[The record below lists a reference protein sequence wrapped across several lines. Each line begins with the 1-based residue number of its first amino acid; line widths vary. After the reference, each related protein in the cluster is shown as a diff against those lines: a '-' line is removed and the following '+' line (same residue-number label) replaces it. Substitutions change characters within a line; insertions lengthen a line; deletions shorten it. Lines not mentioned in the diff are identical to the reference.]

1 MPSCTVKPGISRIHA
16 TPHLKTAESAT
27 HPVTNIAAYRFAELS
42 DLKPLR
48 QRLMDFCKVRA
59 LKGTILLSTEGVNL
73 FVAGKII
80 AEAFRV
86 SPIKKPRGFV
96 VKFKTRQDY
105 ENWRR
110 DQKNPRLW

>member
-1 MPSCTVKPGISRIHA
+1 MKTVGKPSRIPA
-16 TPHLKTAESAT
+16 TPEEA
-27 HPVTNIAAYRFAELS
+27 V
-42 DLKPLR
+42 LR
-48 QRLMDFCKVRA
+48 
-59 LKGTILLSTEGVNL
+59 
-73 FVAGKII
+73 AGKII
-80 AEAFRV
+80 AEAFLV

>member
-1 MPSCTVKPGISRIHA
+1 MKIVGKQLRMPA
-16 TPHLKTAESAT
+16 TPEEA
-27 HPVTNIAAYRFAELS
+27 V
-42 DLKPLR
+42 LR
-48 QRLMDFCKVRA
+48 
-59 LKGTILLSTEGVNL
+59 
-73 FVAGKII
+73 AGKII

>member
-1 MPSCTVKPGISRIHA
+1 MKIVGKQLRMPA
-16 TPHLKTAESAT
+16 TPEEA
-27 HPVTNIAAYRFAELS
+27 V
-42 DLKPLR
+42 LR
-48 QRLMDFCKVRA
+48 
-59 LKGTILLSTEGVNL
+59 
-73 FVAGKII
+73 AGQII

>member
-1 MPSCTVKPGISRIHA
+1 MKIVGKQSRTPA
-16 TPHLKTAESAT
+16 TPEEA
-27 HPVTNIAAYRFAELS
+27 V
-42 DLKPLR
+42 LR
-48 QRLMDFCKVRA
+48 
-59 LKGTILLSTEGVNL
+59 
-73 FVAGKII
+73 AGKII

>member
-1 MPSCTVKPGISRIHA
+1 MKTVGKQSRMPA
-16 TPHLKTAESAT
+16 TPEEA
-27 HPVTNIAAYRFAELS
+27 V
-42 DLKPLR
+42 LR
-48 QRLMDFCKVRA
+48 
-59 LKGTILLSTEGVNL
+59 
-73 FVAGKII
+73 AGKII

-96 VKFKTRQDY
+96 VKFKTQQDY

>member
-1 MPSCTVKPGISRIHA
+1 MKTVGKQSRIPA
-16 TPHLKTAESAT
+16 TPEEA
-27 HPVTNIAAYRFAELS
+27 V
-42 DLKPLR
+42 LR
-48 QRLMDFCKVRA
+48 
-59 LKGTILLSTEGVNL
+59 
-73 FVAGKII
+73 AGKII

-110 DQKNPRLW
+110 EQKNPRLW

>member
-1 MPSCTVKPGISRIHA
+1 MKIVGKQSLIPA
-16 TPHLKTAESAT
+16 TPEEA
-27 HPVTNIAAYRFAELS
+27 V
-42 DLKPLR
+42 LR
-48 QRLMDFCKVRA
+48 
-59 LKGTILLSTEGVNL
+59 
-73 FVAGKII
+73 AGKII

-110 DQKNPRLW
+110 NQKNPRLW

>member
-1 MPSCTVKPGISRIHA
+1 MKIVGKQSRIPA
-16 TPHLKTAESAT
+16 TPGEA
-27 HPVTNIAAYRFAELS
+27 V
-42 DLKPLR
+42 LR
-48 QRLMDFCKVRA
+48 
-59 LKGTILLSTEGVNL
+59 
-73 FVAGKII
+73 AGNII

>member
-1 MPSCTVKPGISRIHA
+1 MKIVCKQLRMPA
-16 TPHLKTAESAT
+16 TPEEA
-27 HPVTNIAAYRFAELS
+27 V
-42 DLKPLR
+42 LR
-48 QRLMDFCKVRA
+48 
-59 LKGTILLSTEGVNL
+59 
-73 FVAGKII
+73 AGKII

>member
-1 MPSCTVKPGISRIHA
+1 MKIVGKQSRTPA
-16 TPHLKTAESAT
+16 TPEEA
-27 HPVTNIAAYRFAELS
+27 V
-42 DLKPLR
+42 LR
-48 QRLMDFCKVRA
+48 
-59 LKGTILLSTEGVNL
+59 
-73 FVAGKII
+73 AGKII

-110 DQKNPRLW
+110 NQKNPRLW

>member
-1 MPSCTVKPGISRIHA
+1 MKIVGKQSRTPA
-16 TPHLKTAESAT
+16 TPEEA
-27 HPVTNIAAYRFAELS
+27 V
-42 DLKPLR
+42 LR
-48 QRLMDFCKVRA
+48 
-59 LKGTILLSTEGVNL
+59 
-73 FVAGKII
+73 AGKII

-96 VKFKTRQDY
+96 VKFKTPQDY

>member
-1 MPSCTVKPGISRIHA
+1 MKIVGKQSRIPA
-16 TPHLKTAESAT
+16 TPEEA
-27 HPVTNIAAYRFAELS
+27 V
-42 DLKPLR
+42 LR
-48 QRLMDFCKVRA
+48 
-59 LKGTILLSTEGVNL
+59 
-73 FVAGKII
+73 AGKII

-86 SPIKKPRGFV
+86 SPIKKPKGFV

>member
-1 MPSCTVKPGISRIHA
+1 MKTVGKQSRMPA
-16 TPHLKTAESAT
+16 TPEEA
-27 HPVTNIAAYRFAELS
+27 V
-42 DLKPLR
+42 LR
-48 QRLMDFCKVRA
+48 
-59 LKGTILLSTEGVNL
+59 
-73 FVAGKII
+73 AGKII